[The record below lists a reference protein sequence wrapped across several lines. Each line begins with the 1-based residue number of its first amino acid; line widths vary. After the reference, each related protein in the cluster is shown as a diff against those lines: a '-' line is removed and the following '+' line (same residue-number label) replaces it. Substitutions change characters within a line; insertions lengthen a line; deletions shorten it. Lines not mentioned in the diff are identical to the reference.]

1 MNGSPLIRRLA
12 INVIT
17 TDRDAG
23 KETVIFKDS
32 KAQNCMHEENNPKV
46 NPQFRKLD
54 DSPLL
59 APPFGFEL

>member
-46 NPQFRKLD
+46 THNL
-54 DSPLL
+54 
-59 APPFGFEL
+59 E